1 MKIALTGAQG
11 FLGWHTRV
19 LAHSLGHTVEP
30 IRLGPSFDA
39 AAARSA
45 VDGADLLVHLAGV
58 NRGTDEE
65 VKEGNRVAA
74 RQVSD
79 AVASAD
85 SPPSR
90 IAFSNSVQ
98 SGNGTV
104 YGSAKEVAGDI
115 LAEAARAVGA
125 SYTNAHLP
133 NIFGEHG
140 RPRYNSVV
148 ATFCD
153 LVAQGLAPEIHQD
166 KELGFLHAQR
176 AAEVMLGELSVD
188 RMDDHVRTMSVT
200 GVAAKLEDLAKV
212 YQDGTIP
219 DILDPFDRDL
229 FNTYRSFLVGEKLPI
244 RLMRHADS
252 RGSFF
257 EVVRS
262 RGGEGQSSFSTTVPG
277 ITRGQHYHRRK
288 IERFTVLSGR
298 AEIAM
303 RRMFDEKV
311 YTYTVNGD
319 EPVSIDM
326 PTMWTH
332 KITNT
337 GSEPLFTMFWI
348 SEIYDPA
355 SPDTIPEEV

>member
-19 LAHSLGHTVEP
+19 LAHSLGHSVEP
-30 IRLGPSFDA
+30 IRLGPGFDE

-45 VDGADLLVHLAGV
+45 LEGADLLVHLAGV
-58 NRGTDEE
+58 NRGTDDE
-65 VKEGNRVAA
+65 VHEGNRVAA
-74 RQVSD
+74 RQIS
-79 AVASAD
+79 AALASVD
-85 SPPSR
+85 SPPPR
-90 IAFSNSVQ
+90 VAFSNSVQ
-98 SGNGTV
+98 AGNGSV
-104 YGSAKEVAGDI
+104 YGGAKEAAGEI
-115 LAEAARAVGA
+115 LAEQARAIGA
-125 SYTNAHLP
+125 AYTNAHLP

-148 ATFCD
+148 ATFSD

-176 AAEVMLGELSVD
+176 AAEVLLGELPVD
-188 RMDDHVRTMSVT
+188 RMADHVRTMSVS
-200 GVAAKLEDLAKV
+200 GVAEKLQELAKV
-212 YQDGTIP
+212 YQDGTVP
-219 DILDPFDRDL
+219 DIVDAFDRDL
-229 FNTYRSFLVGEKLPI
+229 FNTYRSFLVGDMLPI
-244 RLMRHADS
+244 RLTRHADS

-262 RGGEGQSSFSTTVPG
+262 RGGEGQSSFSTTVSG

-288 IERFTVLSGR
+288 IERFTVLSGS

-303 RRMFDEKV
+303 RRMFDDKV
-311 YTYTVNGD
+311 YTYTVDGD
-319 EPVSIDM
+319 HPVSIDM

-337 GSEPLFTMFWI
+337 GSDALYTMFWI
-348 SEIYDPA
+348 NEIYDPA